1 MSGVVKIETEPAG
14 SDAPR
19 RADAVRNREAVIKAA
34 EEVFGEQGIEAGVP
48 DVAERAGVGKGTV
61 YRNFETKDELVA
73 AVLTA
78 RQQRFT
84 AQVQVALEKDDA
96 WLAFR
101 DLLQETVRGKM
112 KNGSFGFGLKAFE
125 ENEALATE
133 RKCSHEHLGSLMKK
147 AKKQGAMRKDA
158 QPDDVSVLFG
168 GICRIL
174 DEREIDDPKIWR
186 RHVDHVVDAFR
197 TQPS

>member
-1 MSGVVKIETEPAG
+1 MAGVVKSGTEPAT

-34 EEVFGEQGIEAGVP
+34 EEVFAEQGIEAGVP

-78 RQQRFT
+78 RQVRFT
-84 AQVQVALEKDDA
+84 ARIQVALEKDDA

-101 DLLQETVRGKM
+101 ELLQDTVRGKM
-112 KNGSFGFGLKAFE
+112 KNGSFGIGLKAFE
-125 ENEALATE
+125 ENEALSAE
-133 RKCSHEHLGSLMKK
+133 RDRTRSDLDRLMKK
-147 AKKQGAMRKDA
+147 AKQQGEMREDA
-158 QPDDVSVLFG
+158 RPDDVTVLFG
-168 GICRIL
+168 GVCRMLI
-174 DEREIDDPKIWR
+174 EREDEDPKVWR
-186 RHVDHVVDAFR
+186 RHVNQVVDAFR
-197 TQPS
+197 VQPT